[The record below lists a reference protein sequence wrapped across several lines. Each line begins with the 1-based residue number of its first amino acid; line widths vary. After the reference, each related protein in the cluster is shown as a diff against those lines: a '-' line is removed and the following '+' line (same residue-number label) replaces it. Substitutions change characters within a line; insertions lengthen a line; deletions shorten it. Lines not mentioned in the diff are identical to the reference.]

1 MHARG
6 WVHFWTFPV
15 VASTQTLFVQV
26 RSKSTSEIIWF
37 AFAQEKLQDVEH
49 MEDITLVSGC
59 SLATLWAAAAFHV
72 RLGLSRYGGRF
83 HILV

>member
-6 WVHFWTFPV
+6 WVQFWTFPV
-15 VASTQTLFVQV
+15 VASTDVIRTKPVEVYIRDRMV
-26 RSKSTSEIIWF
+26 RVRTRE
-37 AFAQEKLQDVEH
+37 A
-49 MEDITLVSGC
+49 SGC
-59 SLATLWAAAAFHV
+59 RAHGRHRSCLWMLLWAAAAFHV